1 MEARLSTQLTPPSL
15 VPNLLRSDPH
25 FKTWTGDKF
34 DFHGECDLVLLQN
47 PEFSSGLGMHVH
59 IRTKLQ
65 GPRFSSVETAALRI
79 GEDTLEVQSGD
90 DGFLVEY
97 KKVRKGNKAAR
108 VQHYTRRR

>member
-1 MEARLSTQLTPPSL
+1 
-15 VPNLLRSDPH
+15 
-25 FKTWTGDKF
+25 
-34 DFHGECDLVLLQN
+34 
-47 PEFSSGLGMHVH
+47 MHVH

-90 DGFLVEY
+90 GDFLVEY